1 MKYLIGIAIAGFVLY
16 HSVYFRPLDEKL
28 TEGQEVEFDPK
39 AFVEELWED
48 GFLTV
53 YDSSIILGQLLDRLE
68 AEAEATFEQEGKALG
83 IGSIGYFKVKGEGEV
98 IRVNEDDI
106 IVDLGERTIAL
117 ETEFVFGNA
126 IRDASG
132 LIQLNDYDR
141 TADFNSISE
150 AINAK
155 IRAEVIPGFRAS
167 VKVGDRVRFQG
178 ALELNKAYLKLQ
190 DVEIIPIVLQITS

>member
-1 MKYLIGIAIAGFVLY
+1 MAGFVLY
-16 HSVYFRPLDEKL
+16 HSVYFLPLDEKL
-28 TEGQEVEFDPK
+28 AEEQEVEFDPK
-39 AFVEELWED
+39 AFVEGLWED
-48 GFLTV
+48 GFLAV
-53 YDSSIILGQLLDRLE
+53 YDSATTLGQLLDRLE
-68 AEAEATFEQEGKALG
+68 AQPAATFEREAKALG

-98 IRVNEDDI
+98 IRVHEDHV
-106 IVDLGERTIAL
+106 IVDLGERTIEL

-150 AINAK
+150 ALNAK

-167 VKVGDRVRFQG
+167 VKVGDQVRFQG
-178 ALELNKAYLKLQ
+178 ALELNKAHLRLQ
-190 DVEIIPIVLQITS
+190 SVEVIPIVIQISS